1 MSNENSKKIQIKH
14 STPERLAMP
23 FVRYFFF
30 RQEKRASSRGLGLIT
45 KGIWEMFGASKAKSI
60 LYYVGRQAGREISE
74 ATEKE
79 YNTKRAKTW
88 SELLGNIEIFCDLM
102 AGAKATIA
110 SATETQA
117 IIHLYDSPSCYKIE
131 GFSDPCCDYMAG
143 IFASLPAFDFAGA
156 QASCKELKC
165 KGCDPDQKYCVFEL
179 NVVWPDGKMPG

>member
-1 MSNENSKKIQIKH
+1 MGEEKSKKIEIRH

-30 RQEKRASSRGLGLIT
+30 RQEKRASSRGIALIT

-79 YNTKRAKTW
+79 YKTQRAKTW
-88 SELLGNIEIFCDLM
+88 SELLGNIEIFCDLL

-117 IIHLYDSPSCYKIE
+117 IIHLYDSPSCYKLKN
-131 GFSDPCCDYMAG
+131 FSEPCCDYMAG
-143 IFASLPAFDFAGA
+143 IFASLPPFDFDGA
-156 QASCKELKC
+156 QASCKEISC
-165 KGCDPDQKYCVFEL
+165 KGSDSKQKYCVFEL
-179 NVVWPDGKMPG
+179 NVVWPNGVMPE